1 MATGVTLRITYTL
14 LAIGL
19 STALLTG
26 AQAADEAPAST
37 APAQAEPVQPPSA
50 AEAAEGGEVQERT
63 VILDHR
69 TMPGVFTPSTIPPSM
84 ATTTPKAMT
93 PGVVAPMDG
102 QLLRPDRHQAPTAN
116 LTMVANGLRLKHK
129 SLTTQVIA
137 PPNLPVTQPVE
148 ISIGYYS
155 PAGNQRIT
163 QSYVRSAGNRFLYND
178 KEGDGKPR
186 HMTISVSLREQ
197 LANGEWATYA
207 LPWQADLDPLYDVAM
222 GPFAFDLISKCDAV
236 GKSEIIFG
244 WHSPDGQYHKFK
256 FSTRAGSRTTIGPF
270 AWSRPEV
277 SWSQRLHREEP
288 EFYDEDNA
296 VTEMLW
302 TCLPSGCGFQLNP
315 PNSNHLLTA
324 KTQLV
329 KGNLK
334 ARNDNCLAYFE
345 YSMTKTLRLYPYLEG

>member
-1 MATGVTLRITYTL
+1 MATGTTQLITQAV

-26 AQAADEAPAST
+26 AKADT
-37 APAQAEPVQPPSA
+37 NPSA
-50 AEAAEGGEVQERT
+50 PDAPTHEEPAPPITEAEAAEGGEVQERA
-63 VILDHR
+63 VIRDHR
-69 TMPGVFTPSTIPPSM
+69 TMPGTFRPSTAPPSA
-84 ATTTPKAMT
+84 ATTAPKT
-93 PGVVAPMDG
+93 TIPGVVAPMDG

-116 LTMVANGLRLKHK
+116 LTVVANGLRLKHK
-129 SLTTQVIA
+129 SLTTLIVA
-137 PPNLPVTQPVE
+137 PPDLPVTRPVE

-155 PAGNQRIT
+155 PTGNQRIT
-163 QSYVRSAGNRFLYND
+163 QSYVRSTGNRFLYND
-178 KEGDGKPR
+178 KEADGKAR

-197 LANGEWATYA
+197 LPNGEWATYA

-222 GPFAFDLISKCDAV
+222 GPFAFDLISKCDAA
-236 GKSEIIFG
+236 GKSEILFA
-244 WHSPDGQYHKFK
+244 WHSPEGQYHKVR
-256 FSTRAGSRTTIGPF
+256 FSTRAGSRTTIGAF

-277 SWSQRLHREEP
+277 SWSQRLNREEP

-302 TCLPSGCGFQLNP
+302 TCLPAGCGFQLNP

-324 KTQLV
+324 RTQLM

-334 ARNDNCLAYFE
+334 ARNDNCQAYFE
-345 YSMTKTLRLYPYLEG
+345 YQITKTLRFYPYLEP

>member
-1 MATGVTLRITYTL
+1 MTTGVTLRVTCAF
-14 LAIGL
+14 LAIGF
-19 STALLTG
+19 SVALTTG
-26 AQAADEAPAST
+26 TQAADEGLTPAST
-37 APAQAEPVQPPSA
+37 EEADRAQSPDTAGATDS
-50 AEAAEGGEVQERT
+50 GDVQERA
-63 VILDHR
+63 VIRDHR
-69 TMPGVFTPSTIPPSM
+69 RVPGTFAPSPTTPPT
-84 ATTTPKAMT
+84 ATTTPNIAT
-93 PGVVAPMDG
+93 PGVMAPMDA

-116 LTMVANGLRLKHK
+116 LTIVANGLRLKYK
-129 SLTTQVIA
+129 SLTTLVVA
-137 PPNLPVTQPVE
+137 PPNIPVTQPVE

-163 QSYVRSAGNRFLYND
+163 QSYVRSTGNRFLYND

-186 HMTISVSLREQ
+186 HITISVSLREQ
-197 LANGEWATYA
+197 LSNGEWATYT
-207 LPWQADLDPLYDVAM
+207 LPWQADLDPLYDVAV
-222 GPFAFDLISKCDAV
+222 GPFAFDLISKCDAA

-244 WHSPDGQYHKFK
+244 WHSPDGQYHKFR
-256 FSTRAGSRTTIGPF
+256 FSTRAGSRTTIGAF

-302 TCLPSGCGFQLNP
+302 SCLPSGCGFQINS

-324 KTQLV
+324 TTQLM

-345 YSMTKTLRLYPYLEG
+345 YSMTKTLRLYPYLEA